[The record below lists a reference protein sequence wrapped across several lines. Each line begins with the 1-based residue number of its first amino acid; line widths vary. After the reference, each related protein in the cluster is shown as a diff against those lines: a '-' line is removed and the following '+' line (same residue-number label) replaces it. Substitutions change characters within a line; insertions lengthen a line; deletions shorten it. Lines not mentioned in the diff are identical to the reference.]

1 MASLID
7 LDFETTTESPS
18 PKVLPLG
25 TDALISYESPK
36 PSTKSKQNNN
46 SNNNN
51 NNSNNSNSSSS
62 NNNDLFSDLG
72 IKDHNTQQE
81 VANDNAKPLSDSD
94 ILKKFSS
101 PPTKAT
107 I

>member
-1 MASLID
+1 MSSLID

-25 TDALISYESPK
+25 TESLISYESPK
-36 PSTKSKQNNN
+36 PTTKSKQNNN

-51 NNSNNSNSSSS
+51 SNNSND
-62 NNNDLFSDLG
+62 NDLFSDLG
-72 IKDHNTQQE
+72 IKDHTIQE
-81 VANDNAKPLSDSD
+81 TSNAKPLSDSD
-94 ILKKFSS
+94 IMKKFSS